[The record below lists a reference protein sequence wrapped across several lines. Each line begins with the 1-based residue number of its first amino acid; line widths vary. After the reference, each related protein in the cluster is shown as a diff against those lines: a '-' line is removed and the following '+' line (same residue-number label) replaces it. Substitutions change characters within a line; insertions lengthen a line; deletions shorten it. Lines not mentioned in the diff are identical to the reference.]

1 MCVLF
6 PQQLRIRSRIKC
18 CGYLSKV
25 SASLLWEY
33 LDIQFYCL
41 IYSLNIL
48 YYLYIQHLQYINH
61 YIQYNAIHKFGH
73 KFSSTKLR
81 PFPKL
86 IWFAI
91 NTCLN
96 ITIGLHLNPYWLF
109 LVNTGPYILWT
120 PLDYVHFLFI
130 HWKSWIKAF
139 YSYSIERWS
148 DANREQWRFRY
159 LDIYLLTPPMLK
171 LIINIEVDT
180 AVDASI

>member
-1 MCVLF
+1 MT
-6 PQQLRIRSRIKC
+6 IRSRIKC

-41 IYSLNIL
+41 IY
-48 YYLYIQHLQYINH
+48 HV
-61 YIQYNAIHKFGH
+61 K
-73 KFSSTKLR
+73 
-81 PFPKL
+81 

-91 NTCLN
+91 KTCLN

-171 LIINIEVDT
+171 LIIYIEVDT